1 MTNINI
7 FEYASRHKFRYPYKG
22 MIATEDLWDLAPA
35 QLDNI
40 YKALNKDA
48 ANAQVDSLMCTMAD
62 VDFDLLTKI
71 DIVKYI
77 FKVKEQ
83 EAEDRKNAAAKA
95 AKKQHILDLIAQ
107 KREADMQNMSEEDL
121 LKMLEELE

>member
-1 MTNINI
+1 MNTNI

-22 MIATEDLWDLAPA
+22 VITTEDLWDLSPA
-35 QLDNI
+35 QLDTI
-40 YKALNKDA
+40 YKALNKNVLA
-48 ANAQVDSLMCTMAD
+48 AQEDSLMMTVSDAD
-62 VDFDLLTKI
+62 AELLMQI
-71 DIVKYI
+71 DIVKHI
-77 FKVKEQ
+77 FKVKEE
-83 EAEDRKNAAAKA
+83 EAEDRKNAAVKA